1 MKSYRMSCF
10 FRRVTAFTLLLLL
23 SLSIPFPAAVRAG
36 QEWGTLISISEKYL
50 DGELFSQEKRFISS
64 PDDFIVVGLSRSHA
78 SNPSLAVKASYV
90 IFKNPGH
97 GDFEIHVSSDGGE
110 NDYTYSFM
118 SLSDHRFVS
127 ESSDIYYVFFVGS
140 GLEGFTDTPDKK
152 KCHDLYD
159 VPCDYYYNLDAS
171 CTFNYGTAAFSQYLF
186 GLYMDNRLLKDL
198 DPDSDGTLSTSI
210 PTPKIHVNKDYSFGF
225 DNCTDDYYIQ
235 MQGRFWSVDDIE
247 LYKENMMW
255 KYRYNSSI
263 KGDLNDWYTA
273 GSKTKANSGNLS
285 FLENGQACF
294 DEFLQQHPVNE
305 RSFYGGT
312 NAVGNYFSGYNNAL
326 DTIKMLLGQPTSGY
340 NGVDV
345 YVRYF
350 TYTDTGDLI
359 YGKWCHYYDDIA
371 KNGSSGS
378 EWDDD
383 DTLHNSQQSVNG
395 MTDRE
400 KEENEK
406 NDDPRKSDLD
416 ATLPTPDS
424 DYKNPGIDID
434 FDSDLNFWTALN
446 SFSNIL
452 NSSMSLLGDVP
463 AFVSTVFGFLPSS
476 VIVIISLGIISV
488 IILRFIGR

>member
-1 MKSYRMSCF
+1 MKCCNLF
-10 FRRVTAFTLLLLL
+10 ICRRVTAFLLLLLL
-23 SLSIPFPAAVRAG
+23 SFTLLSSAIVRAEDKTYAKDFVSKVHYSYTYKG
-36 QEWGTLISISEKYL
+36 KDHSINYFSDYRICTDGKLVCVTYFCRDSVQQLEGFAKFYLSTSPIYYL
-50 DGELFSQEKRFISS
+50 DYHTGSS
-64 PDDFIVVGLSRSHA
+64 LPPETKL
-78 SNPSLAVKASYV
+78 SLANVY
-90 IFKNPGH
+90 H
-97 GDFEIHVSSDGGE
+97 
-110 NDYTYSFM
+110 
-118 SLSDHRFVS
+118 
-127 ESSDIYYVFFVGS
+127 DIYYVPSGSAWLSNSATDFKISYS
-140 GLEGFTDTPDKK
+140 GLVNIKNVGGSNWLKYLESDIDNGYF
-152 KCHDLYD
+152 DLTKD
-159 VPCDYYYNLDAS
+159 
-171 CTFNYGTAAFSQYLF
+171 NY
-186 GLYMDNRLLKDL
+186 R
-198 DPDSDGTLSTSI
+198 DPDPDTDGTLSNSI

-247 LYKENMMW
+247 LYKESMMW

-273 GSKTKANSGNLS
+273 GSKIKANSGNLS

-452 NSSMSLLGDVP
+452 NSSMSLLGDFP